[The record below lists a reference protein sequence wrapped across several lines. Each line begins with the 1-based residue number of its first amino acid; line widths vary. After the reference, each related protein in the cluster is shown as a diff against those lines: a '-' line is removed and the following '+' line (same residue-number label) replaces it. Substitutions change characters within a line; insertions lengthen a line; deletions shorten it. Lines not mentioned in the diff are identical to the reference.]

1 MGRETLDQTFKG
13 VLLDQ
18 TVKGDLRPV
27 TLEDTLKVKR
37 APSGCQETLEE
48 MLQESTVGRA
58 ASAAKEPLESSS
70 TENGKMLAV
79 LEIEARK
86 RRQENAELRARNS
99 ELQEELEQ
107 QRQAVELLR
116 QSGSSLEQTGSIMSR
131 EVITVLEA
139 EARNRR
145 QEISDLRDHNAQ
157 LQKELEE
164 EREANIK
171 MRQNSFESTGSTREM
186 LATVRSK
193 ETEARRDLE
202 QELVKLRAQNARL
215 GQTLEVAQAE
225 AARLVQRE
233 VEVRRGCMEELERL
247 RADKERLQQEL
258 KATAAGAEA
267 QREELQRSRMENERM
282 RDRMKT
288 AMEQDEE
295 VISKLRAENAA
306 FMLKAQDFQK
316 KHAGCWSF
324 S

>member
-1 MGRETLDQTFKG
+1 MSRETLDQTFKG

-18 TVKGDLRPV
+18 TFKGDLRPV

-48 MLQESTVGRA
+48 MLQESSMGRA
-58 ASAAKEPLESSS
+58 AAAKEPLESSS
-70 TENGKMLAV
+70 TENGKMLV
-79 LEIEARK
+79 GLEIEARK

-116 QSGSSLEQTGSIMSR
+116 QNGSSLDQTGTIMSR
-131 EVITVLEA
+131 EVITVLET

-171 MRQNSFESTGSTREM
+171 MRQNSFGSTSSTREM
-186 LATVRSK
+186 LATVRTK

-202 QELVKLRAQNARL
+202 QELVKLRAQSARL
-215 GQTLEVAQAE
+215 EQTLEVAQAE
-225 AARLVQRE
+225 AARLVRRE
-233 VEVRRGCMEELERL
+233 VEVRRGCMEELDRL

-258 KATAAGAEA
+258 EATAAGAEA
-267 QREELQRSRMENERM
+267 QREELQSSRMEKERM

-288 AMEQDEE
+288 AMDQDEE
-295 VISKLRAENAA
+295 VMSKLRAENAEL
-306 FMLKAQDFQK
+306 MLKAQDFQK
-316 KHAGCWSF
+316 KHGGCWSF

>member
-1 MGRETLDQTFKG
+1 MSRETLDQTFKG

-18 TVKGDLRPV
+18 TFKGDLRPV

-48 MLQESTVGRA
+48 MLQESSMGRA
-58 ASAAKEPLESSS
+58 AAAKEPLESSS
-70 TENGKMLAV
+70 TENGKMLV
-79 LEIEARK
+79 GLEIEARK

-116 QSGSSLEQTGSIMSR
+116 QNGSSLDQTGTIMSR
-131 EVITVLEA
+131 EVITVLET

-171 MRQNSFESTGSTREM
+171 MRQNSFGSTSSTREM
-186 LATVRSK
+186 LATVRTK

-202 QELVKLRAQNARL
+202 QELVKLRAQSARL
-215 GQTLEVAQAE
+215 EQTLEVAQAE
-225 AARLVQRE
+225 AARLVRRE
-233 VEVRRGCMEELERL
+233 VEVRRGCMEELDRL

-258 KATAAGAEA
+258 EATAAGAEA
-267 QREELQRSRMENERM
+267 QREELQSSRMEKERM

-288 AMEQDEE
+288 AMDQDEE
-295 VISKLRAENAA
+295 VMSKLRAENAA
-306 FMLKAQDFQK
+306 LMLNAQDFQK
-316 KHAGCWSF
+316 KHGGCWSF